1 MSRKRKRSSQRSEGA
16 PEDSAGS
23 SGLPTLLD
31 ISPTKLLD
39 LDEKCA
45 YEHFFGKTLEE
56 AREMF
61 AETSGTCSHI
71 YLEDLGWMGKRAFDY
86 YVQAYIDWL
95 QRCVPADENEAEIL
109 AGDIEEAMSVVKIRV
124 IVHDKDAEHG
134 GLEKLIAAIE
144 KMRPLAPGVNSSHAR
159 EYEASVWWLRG
170 GEGEKC

>member
-1 MSRKRKRSSQRSEGA
+1 MSRKRKSRSRSSRHGRGTGSEPASFVG
-16 PEDSAGS
+16 

-31 ISPTKLLD
+31 ISPSNLEQ

-61 AETSGTCSHI
+61 AETSHI

-144 KMRPLAPGVNSSHAR
+144 KMRPLAPDVNSSHAR
-159 EYEASVWWLRG
+159 EYEAAVWWLRG
-170 GEGEKC
+170 SEG